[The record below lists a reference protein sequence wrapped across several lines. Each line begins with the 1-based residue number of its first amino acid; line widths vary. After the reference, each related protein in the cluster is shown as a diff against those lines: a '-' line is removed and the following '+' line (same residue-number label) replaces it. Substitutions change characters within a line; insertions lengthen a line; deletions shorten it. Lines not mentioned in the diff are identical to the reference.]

1 MIAKDDDIEVNGAT
15 LASVFACDERTI
27 RSYASRDIAVK
38 AGRGRYWLKASTRNL
53 ILHLRDTASGRGG
66 AAAVETLT
74 AERARLAH
82 EQANAAAIKNAVSR
96 GELVEASAVTERWS
110 HICATIRSRMLAVP
124 TMAAA
129 DIPAMTRIELDIID
143 RHIRDG
149 LTELAD
155 ELANES
161 DKDD

>member
-1 MIAKDDDIEVNGAT
+1 MTAKDDDIVVDVAT
-15 LASVFACDERTI
+15 LASVFACDERTV
-27 RSYASRDIAVK
+27 RSYAERNIAVR
-38 AGRGRYWLKASTRNL
+38 AGRGRYYLKSSTRNL

-82 EQANAAAIKNAVSR
+82 EQADAHALKNKITR
-96 GELVEASAVTERWS
+96 DELVEASAVTERWS

-143 RHIRDG
+143 RHVRDG

-155 ELANES
+155 GFEGSNQ
-161 DKDD
+161 DD